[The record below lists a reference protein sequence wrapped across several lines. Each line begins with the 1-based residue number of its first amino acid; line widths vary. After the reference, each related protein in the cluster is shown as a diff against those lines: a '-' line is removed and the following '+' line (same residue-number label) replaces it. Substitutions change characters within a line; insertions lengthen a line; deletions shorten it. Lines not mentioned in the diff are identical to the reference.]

1 MIRKVKFPLD
11 MGNDV
16 KVISIEDLQENFNA
30 EKVTEYFLNGKLLTW
45 LEDRYYDAE
54 AEQVKALLEHQD
66 DKELGVKLGKI
77 FGVEVESEIDVEMLK
92 IRKERL
98 EKLRDITS
106 DDDAIHNIDLV
117 AFDQEE
123 LGELLD
129 EGKEVIY
136 LCGDKFRIPLSVKNK
151 RYIGVNSP
159 VISFGGNGGINLEE
173 NGIVIEKCEFSDNAR
188 ERMNSQP
195 EPQESELDLFFL
207 ENEEENDEDVESDY
221 TDDYVWKNGYRLS
234 KDGTI
239 LYRYWGNETS
249 VIIPDTVKII
259 CDGAFMYSEVTDV
272 VLPSGLTAIYERA
285 FAFSSIYNI
294 EIPDSIEF
302 LDYWIFEGT
311 SAWISFRGEEY
322 TPMQFECYVVR
333 TAAY

>member
-54 AEQVKALLEHQD
+54 AEQVKALMEHQD

-77 FGVEVESEIDVEMLK
+77 FGVEVESGIDVEMLK

-159 VISFGGNGGINLEE
+159 VISFGGSGGINLEE
-173 NGIVIEKCEFSDNAR
+173 NGIVIEKCEFSDDTR
-188 ERMNSQP
+188 ERMNRKP
-195 EPQESELDLFFL
+195 EPQESEQEYIDYGWYLAK
-207 ENEEENDEDVESDY
+207 NEGHS
-221 TDDYVWKNGYRLS
+221 L
-234 KDGTI
+234 
-239 LYRYWGNETS
+239 S
-249 VIIPDTVKII
+249 VIVTEGVKTIPPR
-259 CDGAFMYSEVTDV
+259 AFMNEKVKSV
-272 VLPSGLTAIYERA
+272 VLPSSLTKIGFGA
-285 FAFSSIYNI
+285 FAYTQLESIK
-294 EIPDSIEF
+294 IPDSVTTIE
-302 LDYWIFEGT
+302 YWIFEGT
-311 SAWISFRGEEY
+311 NARIYYHGREY
-322 TPMQFECYVVR
+322 TPSTFEKYVAGKR
-333 TAAY
+333 